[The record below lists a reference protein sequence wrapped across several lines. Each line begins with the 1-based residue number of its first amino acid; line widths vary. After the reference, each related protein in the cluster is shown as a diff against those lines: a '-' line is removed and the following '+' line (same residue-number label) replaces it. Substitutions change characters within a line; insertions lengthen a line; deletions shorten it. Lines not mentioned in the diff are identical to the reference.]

1 MKVQYTGTD
10 GRQKDV
16 PDSTVT
22 LDKNEDEDKDWKHT
36 WTGLPKFMPD
46 SQEYES
52 VPPVATNYT
61 VVELTG
67 SDYVQVGTPIEKPD
81 ATFTITNKPVI
92 DFTVEKMWNGVP
104 AAADD
109 WTVTVQ
115 LYRSVNGGAGE
126 AVGSEVT
133 LSKATSW
140 KHTFPDLDKYD
151 AYGNQYTYYA
161 REVSVKVD
169 GTTVAV
175 KNDVFQ
181 VTVSGEELDF
191 AVDHVDTPTNA
202 PTKTTITNRTK
213 GQLTVTKYWWDEG
226 AAASRPQSVT
236 VGLYVQGDGGS
247 LTQAVDNKGTQI
259 SAVELK
265 AENSWTHTFTN
276 LPEYDNGVKITYV
289 VRELDG
295 QSTIAE
301 GDALGDYTVHYG
313 AGEVHN
319 FRYGDL
325 TIRKELE
332 GSAVE
337 SERAFAFELA
347 FTFPKGMLLPESF
360 SYTVYEP
367 GQAGNT
373 GVDTGTLDAEEGG
386 TISLKGGQW
395 AVVKDLPAGTEYTVT
410 ELEANQNGYATT
422 VTGAVKDPAG
432 TATGRSP

>member
-1 MKVQYTGTD
+1 METTSVSVVKQWVDGTPDDGKTSVQVKVQYTGTD

-92 DFTVEKMWNGVP
+92 DFTVEKMWNGAP

-161 REVSVKVD
+161 REVSVTVD

-175 KNDVFQ
+175 KNDAFQ

-191 AVDHVDTPTNA
+191 AVDYADTYKC
-202 PTKTTITNRTK
+202 TKTTITNRTK

-226 AAASRPQSVT
+226 ADASRPQSVT
-236 VGLYVQGDGGS
+236 VGLYVQGDDGS
-247 LTQAVDNKGTQI
+247 LTQAVDNKG
-259 SAVELK
+259 SR
-265 AENSWTHTFTN
+265 F
-276 LPEYDNGVKITYV
+276 
-289 VRELDG
+289 
-295 QSTIAE
+295 
-301 GDALGDYTVHYG
+301 
-313 AGEVHN
+313 
-319 FRYGDL
+319 
-325 TIRKELE
+325 
-332 GSAVE
+332 
-337 SERAFAFELA
+337 
-347 FTFPKGMLLPESF
+347 LLWS
-360 SYTVYEP
+360 
-367 GQAGNT
+367 
-373 GVDTGTLDAEEGG
+373 
-386 TISLKGGQW
+386 
-395 AVVKDLPAGTEYTVT
+395 
-410 ELEANQNGYATT
+410 
-422 VTGAVKDPAG
+422 
-432 TATGRSP
+432 